1 MSCKKSHIMKKV
13 AIASKLHRKFGH
25 STLQKL
31 KKVLKSSNADDR
43 ELLEIIVT
51 IDNKYQ
57 VCMKYKKTKLRPSV
71 GFLLSKD
78 LNDVVAMD
86 LKSTNSIHILHI
98 IDDATRFS
106 AAGVVKSKK
115 KKKEEEI
122 VDTFIKHWIPIFG
135 APGKILSGNGGEFN
149 NNLFREL
156 GEQFNVVIM
165 STQLNPH
172 AVFGKM
178 VHKLML
184 DEKRFPID
192 VIIAWS
198 VSPKN
203 ALNTCYGYSLNQLI
217 FGRNP
222 NCPSNLTNNPPVM
235 EGITYSELVS
245 KHLCAMHEA
254 RKAFIEVE
262 SNDKLR

>member
-78 LNDVVAMD
+78 LNDVAMD

-115 KKKEEEI
+115 KKK
-122 VDTFIKHWIPIFG
+122 K
-135 APGKILSGNGGEFN
+135 K
-149 NNLFREL
+149 
-156 GEQFNVVIM
+156 
-165 STQLNPH
+165 
-172 AVFGKM
+172 K
-178 VHKLML
+178 KL
-184 DEKRFPID
+184 
-192 VIIAWS
+192 
-198 VSPKN
+198 
-203 ALNTCYGYSLNQLI
+203 
-217 FGRNP
+217 
-222 NCPSNLTNNPPVM
+222 
-235 EGITYSELVS
+235 
-245 KHLCAMHEA
+245 
-254 RKAFIEVE
+254 
-262 SNDKLR
+262 